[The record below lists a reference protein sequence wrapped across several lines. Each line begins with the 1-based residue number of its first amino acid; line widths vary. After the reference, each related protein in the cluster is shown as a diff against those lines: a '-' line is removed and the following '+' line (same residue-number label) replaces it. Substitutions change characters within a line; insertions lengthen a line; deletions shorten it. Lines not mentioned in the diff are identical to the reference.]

1 MPNEYRTVTP
11 EEWERLT
18 GERGSVYI
26 GRAPAKRTKNQDV
39 FLCPNCYEV
48 LSSPR
53 PGVFRCALCDTNWND
68 PRATG

>member
-1 MPNEYRTVTP
+1 MPNEDRTVTP

-39 FLCPNCYEV
+39 
-48 LSSPR
+48 R
-53 PGVFRCALCDTNWND
+53 DRGVFRCALCDKNWND